1 MNKGKF
7 VFYES
12 VYKQMERL
20 EKMLG
25 IEKAY
30 AFTKAVMDYGLYGVV
45 PEDDNELWLYGLE
58 QIFTSIDAAQQRYEK
73 NIEDG
78 GKGGRPQKEIDM
90 DLVASLLENGM
101 TKREVATQFG
111 ISEDTLSRRLK
122 ESAKPQNPQNLNN
135 NINNNNNNNNINNNS
150 NSYQST
156 NVDCEANASTIN
168 ALGIDLSKTSVNE
181 VFGEYSF

>member
-90 DLVASLLENGM
+90 DLAASLLENGM

-122 ESAKPQNPQNLNN
+122 ESAKPQNL
-135 NINNNNNNNNINNNS
+135 NNNINNNS

-168 ALGIDLSKTSVNE
+168 ALGIDLSKTSINE

>member
-90 DLVASLLENGM
+90 DLFKYAVEL
-101 TKREVATQFG
+101 
-111 ISEDTLSRRLK
+111 IEDTQQKNISLGKQIIRNCKLAQILS
-122 ESAKPQNPQNLNN
+122 
-135 NINNNNNNNNINNNS
+135 INK
-150 NSYQST
+150 
-156 NVDCEANASTIN
+156 DA
-168 ALGIDLSKTSVNE
+168 D
-181 VFGEYSF
+181 

>member
-1 MNKGKF
+1 MANSHNQKWQIATTKSGKYPLLKVANTHKKYYIYITYILYIILQIWLWIRF
-7 VFYES
+7 
-12 VYKQMERL
+12 L
-20 EKMLG
+20 
-25 IEKAY
+25 
-30 AFTKAVMDYGLYGVV
+30 TKTHSRQCFL
-45 PEDDNELWLYGLE
+45 N
-58 QIFTSIDAAQQRYEK
+58 
-73 NIEDG
+73 
-78 GKGGRPQKEIDM
+78 
-90 DLVASLLENGM
+90 ENGM

-135 NINNNNNNNNINNNS
+135 NNNINNNS

-168 ALGIDLSKTSVNE
+168 ALGIDLSKTSINE

>member
-90 DLVASLLENGM
+90 DLAASLLENGM

-135 NINNNNNNNNINNNS
+135 NNNINNNINNNN

-168 ALGIDLSKTSVNE
+168 ALGIDLSKTSINE

>member
-1 MNKGKF
+1 
-7 VFYES
+7 
-12 VYKQMERL
+12 
-20 EKMLG
+20 
-25 IEKAY
+25 
-30 AFTKAVMDYGLYGVV
+30 
-45 PEDDNELWLYGLE
+45 
-58 QIFTSIDAAQQRYEK
+58 
-73 NIEDG
+73 
-78 GKGGRPQKEIDM
+78 
-90 DLVASLLENGM
+90 M

-135 NINNNNNNNNINNNS
+135 NINNNS

-168 ALGIDLSKTSVNE
+168 ALGIDLSKTSINE